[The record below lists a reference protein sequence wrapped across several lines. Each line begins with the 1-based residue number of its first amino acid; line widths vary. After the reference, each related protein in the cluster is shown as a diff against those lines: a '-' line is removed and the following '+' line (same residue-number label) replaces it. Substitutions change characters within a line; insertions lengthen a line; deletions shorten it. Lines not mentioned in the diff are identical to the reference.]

1 MEQQKGGPRAEG
13 QQKQGNATGV
23 GNLGGVFCSKQQELP
38 AHLISQEDQH
48 SPSPCRPI
56 RRKDVLISKRKQGSL
71 QTRLPDTT
79 EPAFNKN
86 RGALTEVRGNMV

>member
-1 MEQQKGGPRAEG
+1 MEQQKGGPRAEE

-48 SPSPCRPI
+48 SPFT
-56 RRKDVLISKRKQGSL
+56 L
-71 QTRLPDTT
+71 QADQKERCAHL
-79 EPAFNKN
+79 
-86 RGALTEVRGNMV
+86 